1 MPPFVDIPKPIEE
14 ETMNPFRL
22 PTLLIAAALT
32 AGCGKTDAP
41 TPPVAS
47 PATQPAVA
55 AEKTA
60 MAPAPPSAPV
70 LDPEKVLNIYNY
82 PDYIPEGMLA
92 AFEKETG
99 IKVNYDTFESMPTL
113 YTKLMAGDSGYDLV
127 VPTVAYSASLIA
139 NNRLQAIDRGKVPSH
154 VNLDP
159 VLLGK
164 LTGIDAGNKHFVPWA
179 WGFTTVGIHR
189 QKVDKALGNTPFPA
203 NAWDLVFKP
212 EYTRKLK
219 SCGIVFVDSPAEI
232 ISLAL
237 HHLGKSPFSNSP
249 EDIAQATHLLA
260 QVRPDIRNFAPSMVD
275 EIASGKAC
283 AFIAWSGEI
292 HVAAARI
299 KESGTKDTIDVLLP
313 QRGGLLYVDALAIT
327 KEAKHVNNAHA
338 FIDFYL
344 RANNSALMTNTM
356 RIPTGNVAALPLV
369 DEPIRNNKAIVLSEQ
384 DMANLIPL
392 GAFSMNTLEVVNKRY
407 ARFKQGK

>member
-1 MPPFVDIPKPIEE
+1 
-14 ETMNPFRL
+14 MNPFRFL
-22 PTLLIAAALT
+22 ALLIAAALI

-41 TPPVAS
+41 KPPVAN

-60 MAPAPPSAPV
+60 AAPAPPTIQG
-70 LDPEKVLNIYNY
+70 LDHEKVLNIYNF
-82 PDYIPEGMLA
+82 PDYIAEGLVA

-99 IKVNYDTFESMPTL
+99 IKVNYDTVESMPAL

-139 NNRLQAIDRGKVPSH
+139 NGRLQAIDRSKVLNH
-154 VNLDP
+154 ANLDP
-159 VLLGK
+159 ILLKK
-164 LTGIDAGNKHFVPWA
+164 LTGIDADNKHFIPWA
-179 WGFTTVGIHR
+179 WGFSTVGIHR
-189 QKVDKALGNTPFPA
+189 QKVEKALGNTPLPA

-212 EYTRKLK
+212 EYTSKLK
-219 SCGIVFVDSPAEI
+219 SCGIVFVDSPGEI
-232 ISLAL
+232 TSLAL
-237 HHLGKSPFSNSP
+237 HHLGRSPFSSSP
-249 EDIAQATHLLA
+249 EDIAQATDMLA
-260 QVRPDIRNFAPSMVD
+260 KVRPDIRNFAPSMVD
-275 EIASGKAC
+275 EIASGKTC

-299 KESGTKDTIDVLLP
+299 KESGTKEAIDVLLP
-313 QRGGLLYVDALAIT
+313 QRGGLLYVDALAIP

-344 RANNSALMTNTM
+344 RAENSALMTNSM
-356 RIPTGNVAALPLV
+356 LIPTGNMAALPLV
-369 DEPIRNNKAIVLSEQ
+369 DEAIRNNKAVMLGEQ
-384 DMANLIPL
+384 DMANLVPL
-392 GAFSMNTLEVVNKRY
+392 GSFSMNTLELVNNRY

>member
-1 MPPFVDIPKPIEE
+1 
-14 ETMNPFRL
+14 MNPFRL
-22 PTLLIAAALT
+22 STILIAVVLT

-41 TPPVAS
+41 MPPGANPS
-47 PATQPAVA
+47 TAPAVA

-60 MAPAPPSAPV
+60 AAPASPSAPV

-82 PDYIPEGMLA
+82 PDYIPEGMVA

-99 IKVNYDTFESMPTL
+99 IKVNYDTFESMATL
-113 YTKLMAGDSGYDLV
+113 YTRLMAGDSGYDLV
-127 VPTVAYSASLIA
+127 VPTVAYTKPLLA
-139 NNRLQAIDRGKVPSH
+139 NNRFQAIDRSKLQNH

-164 LTGIDAGNKHFVPWA
+164 LTGIDADNQHFVPWA
-179 WGFTTVGIHR
+179 WGFTTVGIQR
-189 QKVDKALGNTPFPA
+189 QKVEKALGNTPFPA

-219 SCGIVFVDSPAEI
+219 SCGIVFVDSPPEI
-232 ISLAL
+232 TSLAL
-237 HHLGKSPFSNSP
+237 HHLGKSPFSSSP
-249 EDIAQATHLLA
+249 EDIAQATDMLA
-260 QVRPDIRNFAPSMVD
+260 QVRRDIRNFAPTMVD

-283 AFIAWSGEI
+283 AFVAWSSEI
-292 HVAAARI
+292 HVAAARAA
-299 KESGTKDTIDVLLP
+299 ESGKKDDIEVLLP
-313 QRGGLLYVDALAIT
+313 RRGGPLYVDALAIPR
-327 KEAKHVNNAHA
+327 EAKHVNNAHA

-344 RANNSALMTNTM
+344 RAQNNALMSNTM
-356 RIPTGNVAALPLV
+356 RISTGNVAALPLV
-369 DEPIRNNKAIVLSEQ
+369 DEAIRNNKTIMLSEQ

-392 GAFSMNTLEVVNKRY
+392 GAFSMDTLEVVNQRY

>member
-1 MPPFVDIPKPIEE
+1 MRK
-14 ETMNPFRL
+14 TRL
-22 PTLLIAAALT
+22 LPMLIAAALA
-32 AGCGKTDAP
+32 AGCGKT
-41 TPPVAS
+41 AS
-47 PATQPAVA
+47 PPASGANHASEPAVA

-60 MAPAPPSAPV
+60 AAPAPPSLRT

-82 PDYIPEGMLA
+82 PDYIPEGMVA

-99 IKVNYDTFESMPTL
+99 IKVNYDTFESMATL

-127 VPTVAYSASLIA
+127 VPTVAYTAPLLA
-139 NNRLQAIDRGKVPSH
+139 NDRFQAIDRSKVPNH

-164 LTGIDAGNKHFVPWA
+164 LTGIDADNKHFMPWA

-189 QKVDKALGNTPFPA
+189 QKVEKALGNTPFPT

-219 SCGIVFVDSPAEI
+219 SCGIVFVDSPPEI
-232 ISLAL
+232 TSLAL
-237 HHLGKSPFSNSP
+237 HHLGKSPFSSSP
-249 EDIAQATHLLA
+249 EDIAQATDMLA

-283 AFIAWSGEI
+283 AFIAWSSEI
-292 HVAAARI
+292 HVAATRST
-299 KESGTKDTIDVLLP
+299 ESGKRDEIEPLLP
-313 QRGGLLYVDALAIT
+313 QRGGPLYVDAMAIP

-369 DEPIRNNKAIVLSEQ
+369 DEPIRNNKAIMLSEQ

-392 GAFSMNTLEVVNKRY
+392 GAFSMNTLEVVNKWY
-407 ARFKQGK
+407 ARFKQGKA

>member
-1 MPPFVDIPKPIEE
+1 MKL
-14 ETMNPFRL
+14 FRL
-22 PTLLIAAALT
+22 STLLIAVALT
-32 AGCGKTDAP
+32 GGCSKTDAP
-41 TPPVAS
+41 TLPGANPS
-47 PATQPAVA
+47 PEPTVA

-60 MAPAPPSAPV
+60 AAPASPAMPM
-70 LDPEKVLNIYNY
+70 LDPEKVLNIYNF
-82 PDYIPEGMLA
+82 PDYIPDGLVA

-99 IKVNYDTFESMPTL
+99 IKVNYDIFESMPTL

-139 NNRLQAIDRGKVPSH
+139 NGRLQAIDRSKVPNL

-164 LTGIDAGNKHFVPWA
+164 LTGIDADNKHFVPWA

-189 QKVDKALGNTPFPA
+189 QNVEKALGNTPFPA

-219 SCGIVFVDSPAEI
+219 TCGIVFVDSPAEI

-237 HHLGKSPFSNSP
+237 HHLGKSPFSSSP
-249 EDIAQATHLLA
+249 EDIAQATDLLA
-260 QVRPDIRNFAPSMVD
+260 KVRPHIRNFAPSMVD

-292 HVAAARI
+292 HVAAARVTEGG
-299 KESGTKDTIDVLLP
+299 KKDDIQVLLP
-313 QRGGLLYVDALAIT
+313 QRGGLLYVDALAIP

-344 RANNSALMTNTM
+344 NNAHAFIDFYLRAQNNALMTNTM

-369 DEPIRNNKAIVLSEQ
+369 DEPIRNNKAVMLGEQ

-392 GAFSMNTLEVVNKRY
+392 GAFSMNTLEVVNHRY